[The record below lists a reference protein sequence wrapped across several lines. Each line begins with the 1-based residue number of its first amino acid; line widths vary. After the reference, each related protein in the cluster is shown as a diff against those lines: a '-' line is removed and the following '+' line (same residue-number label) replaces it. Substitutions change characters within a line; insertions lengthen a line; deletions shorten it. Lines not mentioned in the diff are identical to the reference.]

1 MEWKDRW
8 VVQWART
15 RARGHALSR
24 ASRLSKVLWVMVEST
39 AWSVLMVENIMCI
52 SELETYILTFLF
64 IQVVKVEDYVKKVF
78 KLLSSFHR
86 FW

>member
-1 MEWKDRW
+1 
-8 VVQWART
+8 
-15 RARGHALSR
+15 
-24 ASRLSKVLWVMVEST
+24 MVEST